1 MPSVGEPSR
10 AELGAYFLSMLP
22 TALRAE
28 AVSDE
33 GFLAILDLSAHLP
46 ALSVGSRFTFPQA
59 ALFSAVRAAC
69 GGTGSAVLVEDARGQ
84 TVDCL
89 VRGDAVFFSWETADG
104 AREEREAP
112 SYLAAL
118 SEDAG
123 VRVQALHRVIA
134 LCGPTGPD
142 LAVWQPLLEA
152 GPPSDATMAAFV
164 AEIIDS
170 LPFRAAGM
178 RASLSAGSLDRDRL
192 VPASL
197 RYWEGV
203 CGPAPGTTP
212 IGDWLGQAWGTHVR
226 RLARVSPPQAFRIC
240 AATNVRAGMLVPEAL
255 PPASDLLQLVEP
267 ALASWGPFALLSFV
281 EAAAQR
287 SGEAP
292 ELREAARRGAARL
305 LSATLPRPD
314 GVDRL
319 ATFAKCYRL
328 ASRTLAV
335 ARWMTGQPAWWRRLC
350 AFAQADVL
358 LDALGELEFDPAEL
372 REGFDV
378 ITPATG
384 WIAEALAARES
395 PLWRAECGEAAWLRA
410 EVLGRLALLQASDG
424 GLLDH
429 EALQAA
435 LQEAGKACRDPI
447 APFAPGPLEMEA
459 VPAQDIATL
468 PELSDAVRTA
478 LAQLSEA
485 GRVTGMWRFL
495 DFASRHR
502 RFDQETLDCLRAAS
516 VGLRPV
522 PGEGDDGWAPL
533 MHAARIAASQRST
546 GMAEAVLGSVSGAAG
561 SLTRAD
567 AAVQVAMAAA
577 AAWPDPAEGLDRLS
591 ACLRHL
597 AAVAPPAAC
606 ADLEVMLNLLA
617 GATSPSDWWRLSPA
631 RALASLGARARRAPG
646 YGPDS

>member
-22 TALRAE
+22 AALRAE

-33 GFLAILDLSAHLP
+33 GFLASLELSAHLP
-46 ALSVGSRFTFPQA
+46 ALSVGSRFTFPQS
-59 ALFSAVRAAC
+59 ALFSAVRAAY
-69 GGTGSAVLVEDARGQ
+69 GGTGSAVLVEEARGQ

-104 AREEREAP
+104 ARDECEAP
-112 SYLAAL
+112 FYLATL
-118 SEDAG
+118 SGDAG
-123 VRVQALHRVIA
+123 VRAQALHRVIE

-142 LAVWQPLLEA
+142 PAVWQPLLEA

-178 RASLSAGSLDRDRL
+178 RASLSAGSLDRERL
-192 VPASL
+192 VPAAL

-203 CGPAPGTTP
+203 CGPAPGATP
-212 IGDWLGQAWGTHVR
+212 IGHWLGQEWGTHVR
-226 RLARVSPPQAFRIC
+226 RLARASPSQAFRIC
-240 AATNVRAGMLVPEAL
+240 AATNVRAGMLIPEAL
-255 PPASDLLQLVEP
+255 PPASDLLLLVEP
-267 ALASWGPFALLSFV
+267 ALAGWGPFALLSFV

-287 SGEAP
+287 SGESP
-292 ELREAARRGAARL
+292 ELREVARRGAARL

-319 ATFAKCYRL
+319 ATFAECYRL
-328 ASRTLAV
+328 VSRTLAA
-335 ARWMTGQPAWWRRLC
+335 ARWMSGQPAWWRRLC

-358 LDALGELEFDPAEL
+358 LDTLGELESDPAEL

-384 WIAEALAARES
+384 WLAEALAARES

-424 GLLDH
+424 ELLDN

-435 LQEAGKACRDPI
+435 LQEAGKACGDPI
-447 APFAPGPLEMEA
+447 APFGPGPLETEDA
-459 VPAQDIATL
+459 PAADMATM
-468 PELSDAVRTA
+468 PELANAVRKA
-478 LAQLSEA
+478 LAKISEA
-485 GRVTGMWRFL
+485 DRATGAWRFL

-502 RFDQETLDCLRAAS
+502 RFDQQTLDSLRKAS
-516 VGLRPV
+516 RGLRPM
-522 PGEGDDGWAPL
+522 PGGEGDDGWTEM
-533 MHAARIAASQRST
+533 MHAARIAASQRSI
-546 GMAEAVLGSVSGAAG
+546 ALADAVLASVDSAAA
-561 SLTRAD
+561 SLKRAD
-567 AAVQVAMAAA
+567 AAVQVAVAAT
-577 AAWPDPAEGLDRLS
+577 AAWSAQTERLDRLG
-591 ACLRHL
+591 ACLRRI
-597 AAVAPPAAC
+597 AGAAPPDAC
-606 ADLEVMLNLLA
+606 ADLARFVALLG
-617 GATSPSDWWRLSPA
+617 GAVGPNQFWRFSA
-631 RALASLGARARRAPG
+631 AQALASLGATARRVSG
-646 YGPDS
+646 